1 MTVALDR
8 TPRRDL
14 RATSPRQLLWAAL
27 MLGVSLVAIK
37 AYHLGVPLRDGL
49 SNYLVSLFAI
59 SYVDVLF
66 AALCWAAARLLLV
79 IAGMR
84 LNRAPTE
91 GESVEPVAVRVPVEP
106 ASVLMPSARAIAAS
120 YVVPAFPC
128 ASKASESVGFVPE

>member
-14 RATSPRQLLWAAL
+14 RATSARQLLWAAL
-27 MLGVSLVAIK
+27 ILAVSLVAIK

-66 AALCWAAARLLLV
+66 ATLCWAAARLLLV
-79 IAGMR
+79 IAGR
-84 LNRAPTE
+84 RPFA
-91 GESVEPVAVRVPVEP
+91 
-106 ASVLMPSARAIAAS
+106 ARAVCGAFVILAALCCL
-120 YVVPAFPC
+120 YAVVTWRAACTAPEAFS
-128 ASKASESVGFVPE
+128 ATSV